1 MPWPAPASEG
11 APGAPSA
18 TNRHT
23 SRVPAAAHP
32 TAPGA
37 VADLPIR
44 LIALDIDGTIV
55 GDDLVLHDRT
65 IRAVAEARR
74 RGVHVSI
81 VTGRM
86 TSSAAGF
93 ARRLG
98 LDGPIVGYQGAIART
113 LPPAGDTGLGRLL
126 WHRPLTADVAR
137 RIVHWTRE
145 AGLEPHFNDLERL
158 VLRSDEPRADDY
170 SAFVG
175 GRLTLV
181 PDLEE
186 WLAGRATVTKV
197 IAVGDGSRP
206 RGAYAAA
213 VEAFGRESEVTISH
227 PRFLE
232 FVAPGVTKGAALARL
247 ARRYR
252 VPMAQVMAIGDQLN
266 DIEMIAAAGHGV
278 AMENA
283 PAEVRSV
290 ARYVAPHVDDQGAA
304 RMIEELVLD
313 RPAPVA
319 ARGV

>member
-1 MPWPAPASEG
+1 MADPSG
-11 APGAPSA
+11 ARSA

-23 SRVPAAAHP
+23 SRVP
-32 TAPGA
+32 TATDPIA
-37 VADLPIR
+37 PASVPDLPIR
-44 LIALDIDGTIV
+44 LLALDIDGTIV

-65 IRAVAEARR
+65 IRAVAEALR

-93 ARRLG
+93 ARQLG

-113 LPPAGDTGLGRLL
+113 LPPAGDPGLGRIL

-137 RIVHWTRE
+137 RIVRWTRD

-158 VLRSDEPRADDY
+158 VLRADEPRADDY

-181 PDLEE
+181 PDLEA
-186 WLAGRATVTKV
+186 WLDERATVTKV
-197 IAVGDGSRP
+197 IAVGDDARP
-206 RGAYAAA
+206 RAAYPAA
-213 VEAFGRESEVTISH
+213 VAVFGGESEVTISH

-290 ARYVAPHVDDQGAA
+290 ARYIAPDVDSQGAA

-313 RPAPVA
+313 RPGPTI
-319 ARGV
+319 ARGA

>member
-1 MPWPAPASEG
+1 M
-11 APGAPSA
+11 
-18 TNRHT
+18 NRHT
-23 SRVPAAAHP
+23 SGVPTTAIGTVP
-32 TAPGA
+32 TPAP
-37 VADLPIR
+37 DLPIR

-55 GDDLVLHDRT
+55 GEDLVLHDRT

-74 RGVHVSI
+74 LGVHVSI

-113 LPPAGDTGLGRLL
+113 LRADGDDGLGRLL
-126 WHRPLTADVAR
+126 WHRPLPADVAR
-137 RIVHWTRE
+137 RIVRWTRD

-206 RGAYAAA
+206 RETYLAAA
-213 VEAFGRESEVTISH
+213 AAFGGESEVTISH

-232 FVAPGVTKGAALARL
+232 FVAPGVTKGSALVRL

-266 DIEMIAAAGHGV
+266 DIEMIAVAGHGV

-283 PAEVRSV
+283 PAEVRAV
-290 ARYVAPHVDDQGAA
+290 ARYVAPHVDSQGAA
-304 RMIEELVLD
+304 RMIEDLVLD
-313 RPAPVA
+313 RQATVA
-319 ARGV
+319 ARGR